1 MEHEKID
8 SYHMVPKNKTQVIT
22 YEQTGHQ
29 SYIKQVYSSCQWNHI

>member
-1 MEHEKID
+1 MKKLIHKKWFLKY
-8 SYHMVPKNKTQVIT
+8 STQVIT